1 MSYQVLA
8 RKWRPRLF
16 REMVGQEHVLQA
28 LINALD
34 NGRLH
39 HAYLFA
45 GTRGVGKTT
54 IARIL
59 AKCLNCETGVS
70 SEPCGQCAACTEIAD
85 GRFVDLIEV
94 DAASRTKVEDT
105 RELLENVQ
113 YAPTRG
119 RYKVYLIDEVHMLSN
134 SSFNALLK
142 TLEEPPPHVKFLLAT
157 TDPQK
162 LPVTVLSRCLQFNLK
177 NMSPERVVEHLR
189 FVLGQEMVPFEEG
202 ALWHLGRAADGSMRD
217 AMSLTDQ
224 AIAFGGGKI
233 AEAEVRAMLGSID
246 TGLVWKLLE
255 ALTAESATALFAAVA
270 ELAEQAP
277 DYSGALAELANN
289 LHRIAVAQVL
299 PQSVDNALGD
309 GERLSQF
316 AARLAPEN
324 VQLYY
329 QMALHARRDLSL
341 APDPRSGFEMA
352 LLRMLAF
359 RPQGVADV
367 PTAPLPATGQ
377 AEPANVPQQ
386 TSAEDA
392 VKKPQAEVQ
401 PAEVG
406 PDTRGAA
413 PAAEPL
419 PQAVPTHVE
428 VARPEQGTPVPP
440 AAENPAVHGQPQA
453 GMGAM
458 APSVGAEGTVGGP
471 AAGEPSV
478 GQNAAVA
485 TGAMPP
491 MSAPAASEEAPGA
504 PTEAA
509 RDTSPQAPP
518 SSQNPQR
525 PADDAPPWDVEV
537 SGNAPQAPMQAREQ
551 SAPGADTRSTA
562 ENAREVQAPAPAE
575 LAASAGAAPAGE
587 PAADERAALRA
598 LLREQVAA
606 VQSAP
611 AAPVPAPQPVAKPQ
625 PQSAPGARLES
636 LTPGTWPAL
645 YGQLGVT
652 GILHSIAFHLEL
664 VGRQDNILSFTLD
677 ESYSSLYDEVH
688 QRRLADVLGDF
699 FQQPVTVHIQVGQ
712 VQGGTPAR
720 LAAATREAR
729 AVAARDALSRDP
741 LVQELEQELGAELVS
756 ESLEYLAESD

>member
-59 AKCLNCETGVS
+59 AKCLNCESGVS
-70 SEPCGQCAACTEIAD
+70 SEPCGQCAACCEIAE

-177 NMSPERVVEHLR
+177 NMTPERVVEHLR
-189 FVLGQEMVPFEEG
+189 FVLEQEMVPFETG

-233 AEAEVRAMLGSID
+233 SEAEVRAMLGSID
-246 TGLVWKLLE
+246 AGLVWKLLQ
-255 ALTAESATALFAAVA
+255 ALAEESAASLFAAVE
-270 ELAEQAP
+270 ELAQQAP
-277 DYSGALAELANN
+277 DYSAALAELANN

-309 GERLSQF
+309 GERLREH
-316 AARLAPEN
+316 AARIAPEN

-329 QMALHARRDLSL
+329 QMALLARRDLPL

-359 RPQGVADV
+359 RPQGVAEI
-367 PTAPLPATGQ
+367 PRASLPQDNA
-377 AEPANVPQQ
+377 AEPPPTVQQ
-386 TSAEDA
+386 PAVQQPAVQPESAALEVA
-392 VKKPQAEVQ
+392 AEKKRLADVT

-406 PDTRGAA
+406 A
-413 PAAEPL
+413 PAVDDTPPWEP
-419 PQAVPTHVE
+419 PRAAVTPAPEPVAPHVVDE
-428 VARPEQGTPVPP
+428 PP
-440 AAENPAVHGQPQA
+440 AAVEPPQQQPVPEMAV
-453 GMGAM
+453 
-458 APSVGAEGTVGGP
+458 
-471 AAGEPSV
+471 
-478 GQNAAVA
+478 
-485 TGAMPP
+485 
-491 MSAPAASEEAPGA
+491 
-504 PTEAA
+504 EAA
-509 RDTSPQAPP
+509 QP
-518 SSQNPQR
+518 
-525 PADDAPPWDVEV
+525 
-537 SGNAPQAPMQAREQ
+537 APQ
-551 SAPGADTRSTA
+551 S
-562 ENAREVQAPAPAE
+562 
-575 LAASAGAAPAGE
+575 
-587 PAADERAALRA
+587 
-598 LLREQVAA
+598 
-606 VQSAP
+606 
-611 AAPVPAPQPVAKPQ
+611 PQPVADQRATLREQLRQQVAQVESAPLPPQEARPKPQ
-625 PQSAPGARLES
+625 QPVAEKPASARLDA
-636 LTPGTWPAL
+636 LTPGSWPAL
-645 YGQLGVT
+645 YGQLGVS

-664 VGRQDNILSFTLD
+664 VVRQDNILSFTLD

-688 QRRLADVLGDF
+688 QRRLADLLSDF
-699 FQQPVTVHIQVGQ
+699 FQQPVTVYIQVGQ
-712 VQGGTPAR
+712 VRGTTPAR

-729 AVAARDALSRDP
+729 LAAARDALSADP
-741 LVQELEQELGAELVS
+741 LVHELQQELGAELLPDSV
-756 ESLEYLAESD
+756 ESLAEAD